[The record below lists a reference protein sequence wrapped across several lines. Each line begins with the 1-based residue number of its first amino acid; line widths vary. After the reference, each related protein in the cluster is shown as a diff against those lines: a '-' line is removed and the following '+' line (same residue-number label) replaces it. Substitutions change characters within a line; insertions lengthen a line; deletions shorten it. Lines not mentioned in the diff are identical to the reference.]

1 MENEKKEVKEIKE
14 PVIKK
19 TAVHLTPEAN
29 VSLKIGEAFVV
40 QTDSNGQEIP
50 GTGFKT
56 SLKTFEKSF
65 AHLNFKLKKKA

>member
-1 MENEKKEVKEIKE
+1 MENEIKEIKE

-19 TAVHLTPEAN
+19 TAVHLTPESN
-29 VSLKIGEAFVV
+29 ISLKTGEVYVV
-40 QTDSNGQEIP
+40 PTDSEGNEIIGQ
-50 GTGFKT
+50 GYKM